1 MAVICLMAWRT
12 IVSRYIDLIPKGVMI
27 IHPRVHEGIQKH
39 KIPTVYWTIPVCQAL
54 CNALFF
60 FNLISTPRNKFR
72 RERSQFT
79 NEKKKWSGLLK
90 ATTVSKYQS
99 WLQSPHFWEGLGQID
114 EFGFNKGLP
123 YNASVTWNGSRVGF
137 PVRPAHHP
145 I

>member
-1 MAVICLMAWRT
+1 M
-12 IVSRYIDLIPKGVMI
+12 
-27 IHPRVHEGIQKH
+27 
-39 KIPTVYWTIPVCQAL
+39 CQAL

-60 FNLISTPRNKFR
+60 FFLTLSLLPETSLGERDPSLPMRKRNEVACSR
-72 RERSQFT
+72 PLQ
-79 NEKKKWSGLLK
+79 L
-90 ATTVSKYQS
+90 VSIRAGYRF
-99 WLQSPHFWEGLGQID
+99 LRGPGAD